1 LIIIKV
7 RKPIEQ
13 VMPGYIVNIMIHI
26 INQTTES
33 EVSIMDML
41 GRIVYNAI
49 IFGGEVNVSWLLRD
63 VYIVRINDKEL
74 KFIKE

>member
-1 LIIIKV
+1 MIIIKV